1 MSRALVI
8 AAAAVL
14 TPVAVAH
21 ASTNSDCFSSN
32 SASAAVLA
40 SDVRRARPSV
50 GTDASEAELGVA
62 GGPLDCP
69 PAGAGPED
77 SEQLFQ
83 RQGDKFWVTGTLS
96 SFDGATAIVAGP
108 SGDVS
113 AKLAPNFNLSGDLST

>member
-14 TPVAVAH
+14 TPVAVAL
-21 ASTNSDCFSSN
+21 AITNSDWFSSN

-40 SDVRRARPSV
+40 SDVRPAHPTV

-69 PAGAGPED
+69 PVGAGPAD
-77 SEQLFQ
+77 AEQLFQ
-83 RQGDKFWVTGTLS
+83 RQGDKFWAPGTLS
-96 SFDGATAIVAGP
+96 TFAGATVVAAAPTGA
-108 SGDVS
+108 VS
-113 AKLAPNFNLSGDLST
+113 AHLTSS